1 MVKRT
6 VVIAL
11 TVVLLLVPPA
21 LAQTKTRI
29 TWMEWPRPHQDEL
42 NELIIASFN
51 EKYPDIEVV
60 YQPMTSEQQVPVAM
74 AAGTAPDVIGYW
86 GDVLIAWMEQGA
98 FLALDDYLNEYGF
111 EWDDFN
117 PMQLEAFSW
126 EGKQYILPHYL
137 GTTALFYNVDIFQQA
152 GIPFPDETWDW
163 TERREAAKKLTLTQD
178 GQTIRWGSMLPVTSI
193 DRWANLISANGGRHH
208 PEGDN
213 SIVLWD
219 QPEAIEAM
227 EYWRAMLHDDR
238 TAPTIPELLNSDY
251 RATFASGVIAMYET
265 LPIDIAHY
273 EHAPFTFRMTQV
285 PKGPVKRVPLATL
298 DGFGVWAGTPNPD
311 AAVKFLLHLVSPEVN
326 EMRAR
331 LQSLQPARRSVL
343 AEWVDI
349 TLEAFPF
356 VTREDIMQFYYAG
369 ETAEPMPSF
378 ADPTFTNRTLASGLA
393 RIYTNNEPPAIV
405 MGEIVPVINARL
417 RQLKEQQ

>member
-1 MVKRT
+1 MKRAL
-6 VVIAL
+6 VIAL
-11 TVVLLLVPPA
+11 SLMLLCGTTVF
-21 LAQTKTRI
+21 AQTKI
-29 TWMEWPRPHQDEL
+29 TWMEWPRPNQDEL
-42 NELIIASFN
+42 NELIIASFK
-51 EKYPDIEVV
+51 EKHPDIEVEYV
-60 YQPMTSEQQVPVAM
+60 PMTNADQVPVAM
-74 AAGTAPDVIGYW
+74 AAGTAPDVVAYW

-98 FLALDDYLNEYGF
+98 FLPLDTYLDEHNF

-126 EGKQYILPHYL
+126 EGHQYILPHYL
-137 GTTALFYNVDIFQQA
+137 GTTALFYNVDMFEQA
-152 GIPFPDETWDW
+152 GLPFPDDTWDW
-163 TERREAAKKLTLTQD
+163 EDRRDVARKLTLTQE
-178 GQTIRWGSMLPVTSI
+178 GQTIRWGSMLPLTSI
-193 DRWANLISANGGRHH
+193 DRWANLISANGGRHY

-213 SIVLWD
+213 SVILWD

-227 EYWRAMLHDDR
+227 EYWRAMVYDDR

-251 RATFASGVIAMYET
+251 RATFASGTIGMYET

-273 EHAPFTFRMTQV
+273 ENTSFTFRITQV
-285 PKGPVKRVPLATL
+285 PTGPVKRVPLATL
-298 DGFGVWAGTPNPD
+298 DGYGVWAGTPNAD

-349 TLEAFPF
+349 TLEEYPF

-378 ADPTFTNRTLASGLA
+378 ANPVETNRTLRQALA
-393 RIYTNNEPPAIV
+393 RIYNNNEPPAIV
-405 MGEIVPVINARL
+405 MGEVVPTINARL
-417 RQLKEQQ
+417 RQLQQ

>member
-1 MVKRT
+1 MKRAL
-6 VVIAL
+6 VIAL
-11 TVVLLLVPPA
+11 SLMLLCGTTVF
-21 LAQTKTRI
+21 AQTKI
-29 TWMEWPRPHQDEL
+29 TWMEWPRPNQDEL
-42 NELIIASFN
+42 NELIIASFK
-51 EKYPDIEVV
+51 EKHPDIEVEYV
-60 YQPMTSEQQVPVAM
+60 PMTNADQVPVAM
-74 AAGTAPDVIGYW
+74 AAGTAPDVVAYW

-98 FLALDDYLNEYGF
+98 FLPLDTYLDEHNF

-126 EGKQYILPHYL
+126 EGHQYILPHYL
-137 GTTALFYNVDIFQQA
+137 GTTALFYNVDMFEQA
-152 GIPFPDETWDW
+152 GLPFPDDTWDW
-163 TERREAAKKLTLTQD
+163 EDRRDVARKLTLTQE
-178 GQTIRWGSMLPVTSI
+178 GQTIRWGSMLPLTSI
-193 DRWANLISANGGRHH
+193 DRWANLISANGGRHY

-213 SIVLWD
+213 SVILWD

-227 EYWRAMLHDDR
+227 EYWRAMVYDDR

-251 RATFASGVIAMYET
+251 RATFASGTIGMYET

-273 EHAPFTFRMTQV
+273 ENTSFTFRITQV
-285 PKGPVKRVPLATL
+285 PTGPVKRVPLATL
-298 DGFGVWAGTPNPD
+298 DGYGVWAGTPNAD

-349 TLEAFPF
+349 TLEEYPF

-378 ADPTFTNRTLASGLA
+378 ANPVETNRTLRQALA
-393 RIYTNNEPPAIV
+393 RIYNNNEPPAIV
-405 MGEIVPVINARL
+405 MGEVVPTINARL
-417 RQLKEQQ
+417 HQLQQ

>member
-1 MVKRT
+1 MKRAL
-6 VVIAL
+6 VIAL
-11 TVVLLLVPPA
+11 SLMLLCGTTVF
-21 LAQTKTRI
+21 AQTKI
-29 TWMEWPRPHQDEL
+29 TWMEWPRPNQDEL
-42 NELIIASFN
+42 NELIIASFK
-51 EKYPDIEVV
+51 EKHPDIEVEYV
-60 YQPMTSEQQVPVAM
+60 PMTNADQVPVAM
-74 AAGTAPDVIGYW
+74 AAGTAPDVVAYW

-98 FLALDDYLNEYGF
+98 FLPLDTYLDEHNF
-111 EWDDFN
+111 EWYDFN

-126 EGKQYILPHYL
+126 EGHQYILPHYL
-137 GTTALFYNVDIFQQA
+137 GTTALFYNVDMFEQA
-152 GIPFPDETWDW
+152 GLPFPDETWDW
-163 TERREAAKKLTLTQD
+163 EDRRDVARKLTLTQE
-178 GQTIRWGSMLPVTSI
+178 GQTIRWGSMLPLTSI
-193 DRWANLISANGGRHH
+193 DRWANLISANGGRHY

-213 SIVLWD
+213 SVILWD

-227 EYWRAMLHDDR
+227 EYWRAMVYDDR

-251 RATFASGVIAMYET
+251 RATFASGTIGMYET

-273 EHAPFTFRMTQV
+273 ENTSFTFRITQV
-285 PKGPVKRVPLATL
+285 PTGPVKRVPLATL
-298 DGFGVWAGTPNPD
+298 DGYGVWAGTPNAD

-349 TLEAFPF
+349 TLEEYPF

-378 ADPTFTNRTLASGLA
+378 ANPVETNRTLRQALA
-393 RIYTNNEPPAIV
+393 RIYNNNEPPAIV
-405 MGEIVPVINARL
+405 MGEVVPTINARL
-417 RQLKEQQ
+417 RQLQQ

>member
-1 MVKRT
+1 MKRAL
-6 VVIAL
+6 VIAL
-11 TVVLLLVPPA
+11 SLMLLCGTTVF
-21 LAQTKTRI
+21 AQTKI
-29 TWMEWPRPHQDEL
+29 TWMEWPRPNQDEL
-42 NELIIASFN
+42 NELIIASFK
-51 EKYPDIEVV
+51 EKHPDIEVEYV
-60 YQPMTSEQQVPVAM
+60 PMTNADQVPVAM
-74 AAGTAPDVIGYW
+74 AAGTAPDVVAYW

-98 FLALDDYLNEYGF
+98 FLPLDTYLDEHNF

-126 EGKQYILPHYL
+126 EGHQYILPHYL
-137 GTTALFYNVDIFQQA
+137 GTTALFYNVDMFEQA
-152 GIPFPDETWDW
+152 GLPFPDETWDW
-163 TERREAAKKLTLTQD
+163 EDRRDVARKLTLTQE
-178 GQTIRWGSMLPVTSI
+178 GQTIRWGSMLPLTSI
-193 DRWANLISANGGRHH
+193 DRWANLISANGGRHY

-213 SIVLWD
+213 SVILWD

-227 EYWRAMLHDDR
+227 EYWRAMVYDDR

-251 RATFASGVIAMYET
+251 RATFASGTIGMYET

-273 EHAPFTFRMTQV
+273 ENTSFTFRITQV
-285 PKGPVKRVPLATL
+285 PTGPVKRVPLATL
-298 DGFGVWAGTPNPD
+298 DGYGVWAGTPNAD

-349 TLEAFPF
+349 TLEEYPF

-378 ADPTFTNRTLASGLA
+378 ANPVETNRTLRQALA
-393 RIYTNNEPPAIV
+393 RIYNNNEPPAIV
-405 MGEIVPVINARL
+405 MGEVVPTINARL
-417 RQLKEQQ
+417 RQLQQ